1 MSTSRWGCYKCAVY
15 LPFLSPNCNELLL
28 LLLLLLRCAVL
39 CPINNLW
46 QFYGAAQLS
55 TVPMGQEGM
64 QQSVALS
71 PVSWGLSTW
80 HYNECPAQFGQLAK
94 QLPIGQLSQFMRI
107 QSALTVA
114 MFVCSALR
122 LQQQK
127 HVQKQKLQIAK
138 HCKSYVI

>member
-1 MSTSRWGCYKCAVY
+1 M
-15 LPFLSPNCNELLL
+15 
-28 LLLLLLRCAVL
+28 L

-55 TVPMGQEGM
+55 TVPMGQGGM

-94 QLPIGQLSQFMRI
+94 QLPIGQFSQFMRI

-138 HCKSYVI
+138 HCKLYVI